1 MAGKEY
7 DGTYWSEWVATRQE
21 KNPTMDRKVFIT
33 VCPSGA
39 TFSRKHNPNIP
50 HTPEENAREAI
61 ESYNEGACMAHI
73 HTRDENGNPATT
85 FERLKE
91 TADMILDKCPDM
103 LIAPSSYEGL
113 DPDTPDYSFEG
124 VQPMVDALH
133 GVNPRYMQSTIF
145 VPVSYQQGPFT
156 TIATEENA
164 VKTIKLLDAN
174 NVKPEFMMH
183 NWEGIYNVKEWLVRP
198 QILKKPYFLTLGP
211 GMHNAC
217 ETYPDPWG
225 MMYTIG
231 MKNMMSAVIPEE
243 DTVTGISCGGRN
255 WLPITT
261 LTLMLGVDFVR
272 VGMEDHLW
280 VYPHKNEKIRRN
292 ADMVKKIATIA
303 RELGREIGT
312 PDEARKLLKI
322 D

>member
-183 NWEGIYNVKEWLVRP
+183 NWEAI
-198 QILKKPYFLTLGP
+198 
-211 GMHNAC
+211 
-217 ETYPDPWG
+217 
-225 MMYTIG
+225 
-231 MKNMMSAVIPEE
+231 
-243 DTVTGISCGGRN
+243 
-255 WLPITT
+255 
-261 LTLMLGVDFVR
+261 
-272 VGMEDHLW
+272 
-280 VYPHKNEKIRRN
+280 
-292 ADMVKKIATIA
+292 
-303 RELGREIGT
+303 
-312 PDEARKLLKI
+312 
-322 D
+322 